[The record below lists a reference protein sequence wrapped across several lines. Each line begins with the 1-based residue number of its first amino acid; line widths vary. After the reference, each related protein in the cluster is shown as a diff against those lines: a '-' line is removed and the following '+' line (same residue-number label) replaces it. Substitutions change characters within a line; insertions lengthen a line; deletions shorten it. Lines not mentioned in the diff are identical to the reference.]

1 MFCLLELRY
10 VCILMYLTQITW
22 IITNHIILPF
32 CHFDVLP
39 FCRFAI
45 LPFCQF
51 YLVLPFWILPTIL
64 VSNLGKTKTI
74 NGQNV
79 LPFKIEICL
88 HPYIFDANHM
98 DNNQLYYFA
107 ICYFDILLFCR
118 FAILLFCQFY
128 LVLPF

>member
-1 MFCLLELRY
+1 MDKMFCLLELRY

-64 VSNLGKTKTI
+64 ESNLGKTKTI

-88 HPYIFDANHM
+88 H
-98 DNNQLYYFA
+98 LYYIIKFK
-107 ICYFDILLFCR
+107 ISCKLLINILANFKDFLFN
-118 FAILLFCQFY
+118 Y
-128 LVLPF
+128 